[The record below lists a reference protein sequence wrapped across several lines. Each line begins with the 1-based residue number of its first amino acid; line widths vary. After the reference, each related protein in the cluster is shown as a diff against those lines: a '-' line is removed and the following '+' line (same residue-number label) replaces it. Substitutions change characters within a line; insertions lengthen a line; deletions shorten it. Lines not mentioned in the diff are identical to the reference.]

1 MRLTDLELERVR
13 RNRPVYEQVEALTA
27 VPWRMLA
34 TIHYEESSC
43 RTASPGPG
51 GPFQMDPPP
60 TPARLQAILA
70 RYNLPVRTVEEDFL
84 TAAVVAADH
93 LQGKV
98 RGRLRPGTTDEALIK
113 DAFWGYNG
121 RAYGSADDSPYVAND
136 PPRRVL
142 RVRGTVIAADGRRI
156 RVDTPFRKHG
166 AIFVYRELLE
176 VFPPEGAPVVTFV
189 VDDDDEAWRPW
200 HRDQT
205 RKFVAYSDARGRDF
219 RYARSCAEYD
229 SLLADWMPAL
239 PKAGRYRV
247 AVFVP
252 GVHATTRHALYIV
265 KGILVDG
272 RPVERVIAVD
282 QLAASDTWVT
292 LDDFDLDP
300 AVEESGV
307 VRLTNYSPE
316 KPETQIAFDAVRW
329 VLLP

>member
-1 MRLTDLELERVR
+1 VRLTDLELERVR
-13 RNRPVYEQVEALTA
+13 RNRPVYEQVEALA
-27 VPWRMLA
+27 GAPWRMLA
-34 TIHYEESSC
+34 AIHYEESSC

-60 TPARLQAILA
+60 SAERLQTILG
-70 RYNLPVRTVEEDFL
+70 RYNLPVRAVEEDFL

-98 RGRLRPGTTDEALIK
+98 RGRLQPGTTDEALIK

-121 RAYGSADDSPYVAND
+121 RAYGSADNSPYVAND

-156 RVDTPFRKHG
+156 RVDTPYRKHG

-176 VFPPEGAPVVTFV
+176 VFPPEGDTGVTLV
-189 VDDDDEAWRPW
+189 IDDGDEAWRPW

-205 RKFVAYSDARGRDF
+205 RKFVAYSDVRGRKF
-219 RYARSCAEYD
+219 KYARSCAGYD
-229 SLLADWMPAL
+229 SLLADWVPEL
-239 PKAGRYRV
+239 PRAGRYRV
-247 AVFVP
+247 SVFVP
-252 GVHATTRHALYIV
+252 GVHATTRQALYIV
-265 KGILVDG
+265 RGVVVDG
-272 RPVERVIAVD
+272 RPVERIASVD
-282 QLAASDTWVT
+282 QLAASDTWVV
-292 LDDFDLDP
+292 LDEFDLDP

-316 KPETQIAFDAVRW
+316 APETQIAFDAVKW